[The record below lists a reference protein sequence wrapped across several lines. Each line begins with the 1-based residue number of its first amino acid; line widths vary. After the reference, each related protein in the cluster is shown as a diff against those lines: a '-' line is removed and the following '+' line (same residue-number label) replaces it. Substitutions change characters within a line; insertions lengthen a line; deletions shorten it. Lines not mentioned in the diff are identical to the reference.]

1 MQIMILGEM
10 IMSKK
15 QFAVLLAAVMFSGL
29 LGGGLMSWWQGQAQA
44 ASAAGAN
51 RLTAGEISLV
61 DDGGKVRAQLA
72 FRQVEGALQPGLF
85 LYGADGKERV
95 GLTLL
100 GAEARPALALSD
112 AKGDTRLWL
121 GLNAKGAPQA
131 VLYDA
136 GQHLR
141 AALGAITLQSPGG
154 PQKLPVSSLILSD
167 EKGKLIWR
175 AP

>member
-1 MQIMILGEM
+1 
-10 IMSKK
+10 
-15 QFAVLLAAVMFSGL
+15 
-29 LGGGLMSWWQGQAQA
+29 MSWWQGQAQA
-44 ASAAGAN
+44 APAASEAQ
-51 RLTAGEISLV
+51 RLMASELNLV
-61 DDGGKVRAQLA
+61 DADGKVRAQLA
-72 FRQVEGALQPGLF
+72 FRQVQGVLQPGLF
-85 LYGADGKERV
+85 LYGPDGKERV

-100 GAEARPALALSD
+100 GTPSSPALALSD

-121 GLNAKGAPQA
+121 GLNAGGAPQT

-136 GQHLR
+136 GNHLR
-141 AALGAITLQSPGG
+141 AALGAITLQGPGG